1 MNHSRKLSIVILLGT
16 AVVASFLAWRNITS
30 AFDFADLKTVLTT
43 TTATFGSLLGII
55 TAGLMFTHGK
65 FSELASELGEK
76 SPDYLSGTLS
86 QEKVQTIGNNLLAL
100 RKTYSLLET
109 QTTIEEEKNL
119 YRRVAEKAS
128 SMYVKL
134 AILSNLMLI
143 QQGLAETDLMISA
156 MDPQLYANY
165 KEERNRVK
173 KEWQTLATIK
183 QIVDTWEGSKM
194 LVLEKRETRTSLQQ
208 DLRNSVSLLG
218 LRERLDKNSKHFRVE
233 TEELYNELAT
243 DMDKIGKRLHHDRI
257 PQLLSQMEKANT
269 IRGKYFYLALAF
281 IATPLFMNLLILPQL
296 STGTASFFQPIISI
310 TSSLSVMGIAFLLL
324 YINTILNV

>member
-16 AVVASFLAWRNITS
+16 SAVAFFLAWRNIS
-30 AFDFADLKTVLTT
+30 SPIDFADLKTVLTT

-86 QEKVQTIGNNLLAL
+86 QEKVQTIGNNLLKL
-100 RKTYSLLET
+100 QKTSSLLET
-109 QTTIEEEKNL
+109 QTNIEEERNL
-119 YRRVAEKAS
+119 YRKVAKKAS

-143 QQGLAETDLMISA
+143 QEGLGETDLMISA

-165 KEERNRVK
+165 KEERNQVK
-173 KEWQTLATIK
+173 KEWQTLVTMK
-183 QIVDTWEGSKM
+183 QIIDTWEGSKM
-194 LVLEKRETRTSLQQ
+194 LVLEKHEKRTSLQQ

-218 LRERLDKNSKHFRVE
+218 LKERLDKNSKHFRVE
-233 TEELYNELAT
+233 TEEIYNELAT
-243 DMDKIGKRLHHDRI
+243 DMDKIGKQLHHDRI

-281 IATPLFMNLLILPQL
+281 IAAPLFINLLILPQL
-296 STGTASFFQPIISI
+296 SIGTASFFQPIISI

-324 YINTILNV
+324 YINRILNV